1 MALGPFSVTAQR
13 EEDIDFS
20 MATDGAG
27 GHGRIPE
34 ALRSSGCSS
43 GSSDGR
49 GSSDS
54 SGGSG
59 DGNPDTVIDQ
69 KEHCLL
75 ICDFSPRLVQLW
87 ALVLASMVAMAG
99 SVVGVVAGEGRIFGE
114 APKNIVAKTCLC
126 VLSTLMQ
133 DGSEWVPPH
142 DAGRVLL
149 TTWLLASMVFM
160 SSYEGI
166 LVAMLTFPRVSIP
179 IDSLTELVHQDDL
192 PWRLEYGAMMARMKA
207 GQH

>member
-1 MALGPFSVTAQR
+1 MIGMVHRNEVEMALGPFSVTAQR

-20 MATDGAG
+20 MAV
-27 GHGRIPE
+27 
-34 ALRSSGCSS
+34 LR
-43 GSSDGR
+43 DNQAIITAR
-49 GSSDS
+49 
-54 SGGSG
+54 
-59 DGNPDTVIDQ
+59 PT
-69 KEHCLL
+69 
-75 ICDFSPRLVQLW
+75 LW

-114 APKNIVAKTCLC
+114 TPKNIVAKTCLC

-179 IDSLTELVHQDDL
+179 IDSLTELDSDYEVWQKAFHGMSGTIPNCWSARKDL
-192 PWRLEYGAMMARMKA
+192 IRGKFAAVCYEMTMMKTISWDFR
-207 GQH
+207 